1 MKNTPTDDIPEICSA
16 LRPAAMPDAL
26 RGRLLAAIE
35 DARVE
40 ARAAA
45 QSPTPLRAEFR
56 AHLHEQMRSEALR
69 ARRCRYVLRVQY
81 GAAAGIVLCALVGS
95 LFCISPGEPASRE
108 ALLAVASHSVVQEG
122 GKTYFLETMTISED
136 DNTVLRVRVP
146 QQNHDTLP
154 EDLI

>member
-1 MKNTPTDDIPEICSA
+1 MKNNPTDDIPEICSA
-16 LRPAAMPDAL
+16 LRPAALPDAL

-35 DARVE
+35 EARVE
-40 ARAAA
+40 ARASAL
-45 QSPTPLRAEFR
+45 SPTPLRAEFR

-69 ARRCRYVLRVQY
+69 APRRRYVLRVQY

-95 LFCISPGEPASRE
+95 LFCISPGEPASRD